1 MRAWFP
7 VVLLLALF
15 SLATRTDPWFESWAG
30 TTTRQG
36 NAMQMLLGDSRRMF
50 ANHFFVKAD
59 AYFHSGFYPSIY
71 DNRESIETA
80 HMVADAGTAEDHNT
94 GGEQNFLGQPR
105 DWIDAFSRKFFPSE
119 HTHLDQGGASCAH
132 GCTHNH
138 GEHGADDSGEVNG
151 DEPAGQAREILP
163 WLKLSVELDPT
174 REQSYVV
181 AAYWLRERMGKLN
194 EAEQF
199 LREGLLANPDSIVIR
214 FELGR
219 LQYESRHDAHRAKQ
233 LWLKALECWDR
244 VEAQKPEPDTYML
257 WNILSPLS
265 HMEEEQGDFTAA
277 YTHLKRAKAAADN
290 RPLFDKRL
298 QHLEQRLATTPH

>member
-15 SLATRTDPWFESWAG
+15 CLATRTDPWFESWAG
-30 TTTRQG
+30 TTSRQG

-71 DNRESIETA
+71 DNRASVETA
-80 HMVADAGTAEDHNT
+80 HIVADAGTAEDHNI
-94 GGEQNFLGQPR
+94 GEEESFLGRPL
-105 DWIDAFSRKFFPSE
+105 DWIDAFSRKFFPSS
-119 HTHLDQGGASCAH
+119 HTHLDVGGAED
-132 GCTHNH
+132 
-138 GEHGADDSGEVNG
+138 EHT
-151 DEPAGQAREILP
+151 GQEREILP
-163 WLKLSVELDPT
+163 WLKLSVELDPA

-181 AAYWLRERMGKLN
+181 AAYWLRERMGKIN

-199 LREGLLANPDSIVIR
+199 LREGILANPDSVVIR

-219 LQYESRHDAHRAKQ
+219 LQYESRHDNHRARQ

-244 VEAQKPEPDTYML
+244 VEARHPEPDRYML
-257 WNILSPLS
+257 WTVLSALS
-265 HMEEEQGDFTAA
+265 HLEEEQGDIAAA
-277 YTHLKRAKAAADN
+277 YTHLKRAKTAADN
-290 RPLFDKRL
+290 GPLFDKRL
-298 QHLEQRLATTPH
+298 QHLESLLAASPH